1 MHYYQFNIAE
11 YRNDTGHLTT
21 LEHGIYRQLI
31 DLLYTSE
38 ECIPNETQWVIRRL
52 RLASEDEVNALH
64 SVLADFF
71 LLTKD
76 GYTQKRVQVEVAKYH
91 SNAAKN
97 QKNGK
102 LGGRPSTGKNKEI
115 TQSVNLG
122 IPEETQTKGNLRTK
136 ELNNLIT
143 NTNTN
148 TNTPAKTTA
157 PPNGVCPN
165 LWLEYLSIRKRKKG
179 GAVTDRVLTGL
190 LREAQKANLTLEAA
204 LTICVERG
212 WQSFDASWVA
222 DSSKEKL
229 TQHQRELQ
237 AFHKTFGVGQTPA
250 LKTVQFE
257 TLETF
262 EEPLQLGEYDAND

>member
-122 IPEETQTKGNLRTK
+122 IPDETQTKGNLRTK

-143 NTNTN
+143 NTK
-148 TNTPAKTTA
+148 TNTPTKTTA

-165 LWLEYLSIRKRKKG
+165 LWLEYLSIRKRKRG

-212 WQSFDASWVA
+212 WQSFNASWV
-222 DSSKEKL
+222 DDKPKL
-229 TQHQRELQ
+229 TVHQQQMQ
-237 AFHKTFGVGQTPA
+237 AFARGIGLGRQEPE
-250 LKTVQFE
+250 QFYQHE
-257 TLETF
+257 TLQTVNDIA
-262 EEPLQLGEYDAND
+262 QLEDHDHEQF

>member
-11 YRNDTGHLTT
+11 YRNDTVHLTT

-52 RLASEDEVNALH
+52 RLASEDEVKALH

-71 LLTKD
+71 LLTD
-76 GYTQKRVQVEVAKYH
+76 EGYTQKRVQAEVAKYH

-97 QKNGK
+97 KENGK
-102 LGGRPSTGKNKEI
+102 LGGRPSTRKEKEI

-122 IPEETQTKGNLRTK
+122 IPDETQTKGNLRTK

-148 TNTPAKTTA
+148 TPAKTTA
-157 PPNGVCPN
+157 PPNGVCPK
-165 LWLEYLSIRKRKKG
+165 LWVEYLSIRKRKKG

-190 LREAQKANLTLEAA
+190 VREATKANLSLEAA

-212 WQSFDASWVA
+212 WQSFNASWV
-222 DSSKEKL
+222 DDKPKL
-229 TQHQRELQ
+229 TVHQQQMQ
-237 AFHKTFGVGQTPA
+237 ASARTIGFGRTPDY
-250 LKTVQFE
+250 E
-257 TLETF
+257 TLHTF
-262 EEPLQLGEYDAND
+262 DNPQLENHDHDNF